1 MRLPFARVVAAAALA
16 LVACSK
22 APAPIS
28 SEPRED
34 GGLPLD
40 TEVMAYLSEARALHH
55 QANLREDARDLPG
68 AIAPLE
74 RLAKARRPHK
84 GAVIPEVEEVLAD
97 TLAREA
103 ELLLRSGDL
112 SGAEVAIRAGLTH
125 APDPT
130 YFRGH
135 LLEISGVIDET
146 YASTLADAGKA
157 GEAEQARA
165 RARDLLNQAVT
176 IQEQVLA
183 HTTETDGGHR

>member
-1 MRLPFARVVAAAALA
+1 MRLPFGIVVSVAALA

-22 APAPIS
+22 APVS

-84 GAVIPEVEEVLAD
+84 GATIPEVEEVLAD

-103 ELLLRSGDL
+103 ELRLRSGDIA
-112 SGAEVAIRAGLTH
+112 GAETDVRAGLTH

-146 YASTLADAGKA
+146 VASTLADAGKTA
-157 GEAEQARA
+157 EAEQART
-165 RARDLLNQAVT
+165 RARDTLNQAVS

-183 HTTETDGGHR
+183 HTTEADGGHR